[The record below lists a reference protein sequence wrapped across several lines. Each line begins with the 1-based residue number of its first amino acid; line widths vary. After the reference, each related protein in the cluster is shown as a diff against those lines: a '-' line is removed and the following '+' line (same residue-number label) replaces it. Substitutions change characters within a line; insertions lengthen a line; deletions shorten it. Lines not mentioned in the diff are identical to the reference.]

1 MQTDIL
7 NVDQEDYK
15 KNIGNT
21 QFSNARKII
30 NIKWKAVT
38 E

>member
-21 QFSNARKII
+21 QFRNVRKII